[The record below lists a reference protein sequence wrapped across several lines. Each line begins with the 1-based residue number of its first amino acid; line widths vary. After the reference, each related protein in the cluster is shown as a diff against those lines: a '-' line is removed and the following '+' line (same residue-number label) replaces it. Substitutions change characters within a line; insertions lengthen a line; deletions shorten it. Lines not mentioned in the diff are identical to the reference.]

1 MLKTATERAV
11 AGSRSSSASGLLPVL
26 PAGVPVLVAALAAPP
41 SCWAEGRRRERATA
55 AEPDDA
61 SQSDRREDALNV
73 WIAIGLTAVGCYA
86 VKLAGLLV
94 PAGAL
99 ERPLVRRLAALLPVA
114 LLAALTAQQT
124 FAEGTTLVLD
134 ARAAGLAAAAL
145 ALLLRAPF
153 LVVVAAA
160 VAGHRG
166 VRALG
171 G

>member
-1 MLKTATERAV
+1 M
-11 AGSRSSSASGLLPVL
+11 
-26 PAGVPVLVAALAAPP
+26 
-41 SCWAEGRRRERATA
+41 
-55 AEPDDA
+55 
-61 SQSDRREDALNV
+61 NI
-73 WIAIGLTAVGCYA
+73 WIAIAVTALGCYA

-99 ERPLVRRLAALLPVA
+99 QRPVVRRLAALLPVA

-124 FAEGTTLVLD
+124 FADAHTLVLD
-134 ARAAGLAAAAL
+134 ARAAGLGAAAL
-145 ALLLRAPF
+145 ALVLRAPF

-160 VAGHRG
+160 VVVTAG